1 MPRHR
6 RSYRNDLDWF
16 SPPDPFTGPD
26 IEEIYERAAQKLGA
40 EEAKRQ
46 YRAAYRNYATAGFPG
61 EWIERNAMTSVIIEA
76 GLGDELTGE

>member
-16 SPPDPFTGPD
+16 SPPDPFEGPD
-26 IEEIYERAAQKLGA
+26 LEEIYERAAEKLGA
-40 EEAKRQ
+40 QEARRQ
-46 YRAAYRNYATAGFPG
+46 YLAAYKNYALAGFTS
-61 EWIERNAMTSVIIEA
+61 EWIERNAIVAVIIAA